1 MEREKVEIILDYV
14 TKRLSLKWKKIAF
27 YYAFNKTAW
36 SCDFFVDT
44 GNGYN
49 DCYHIGVDNTVL
61 REISF
66 TINNQYL
73 GGEKELLPLDMWGIL
88 TFEATSKGNLDFN
101 YQIENLN
108 ETFPDH
114 VEQWSNQYYRKKD
127 KKVEK
132 EEKKRH
138 KNMAKIAKA
147 NQSMIQHLAN
157 ILQEYLPT
165 GWQEVV
171 FFAGY
176 YQDDSGFL
184 KYFVKLDNGKYIDCF
199 NLIPEDKILQPQ
211 LFRLHREIK
220 SVRVKLPQK
229 HKWVCM
235 VFSFTN
241 QGKFDQEYDY
251 ADGVAQSDLQNY
263 VENYKNKLNTK
274 YLLQDK

>member
-1 MEREKVEIILDYV
+1 MEIEEVKKISNIIINELP
-14 TKRLSLKWKKIAF
+14 KKWKKLALYFAF
-27 YYAFNKTAW
+27 SDKTY
-36 SCDFFVDT
+36 SVTFYVDL
-44 GNGYN
+44 GRGYVGYN
-49 DCYHIGVDNTVL
+49 KLKIDEDAVDNA
-61 REISF
+61 IS
-66 TINNQYL
+66 IVND
-73 GGEKELLPLDMWGIL
+73 LLTTERKKLPKNMWGIL
-88 TFEATSKGNLDFN
+88 TLEATSKGNLDFN

-114 VEQWSNQYYRKKD
+114 VEEWSNQYYRKKD

-138 KNMAKIAKA
+138 KNMAKIAKT